1 MGLFDRIFKRPA
13 AGGGSNRGYWQ
24 TLTAYSPVFTSWRG
38 ELYESELV
46 RAAIDAR
53 ARHIAKLAVTVQGSA
68 KPKLQ
73 TRLRQAPN
81 EWQTWS
87 QFLYRLSTILD
98 MQNTAFI
105 VPVTGAFG
113 ETTGIYPL
121 LPSMCEV
128 VSYDGEPWLRYTFA
142 TSQKAAVKMAE
153 CGIMTRFQYRD
164 DLFGESNRALSQ
176 TMQLM
181 QIQATGITE
190 AVKNSNT
197 FRFFAKINNFVKPED
212 LAKERRR
219 FNRENLEGEGGG
231 LLLFPN
237 TYSEIKQVVT
247 RPYVI
252 DSGQLELIRTN
263 VYGYFGVNEAV
274 LQNKAIGDAWSAFYE
289 GAIEPFA
296 VQLSEV
302 LTRMLFTPLEQ
313 SNGAQ
318 LYATA
323 NRLQY
328 MSNNDKLNVSAQ
340 LVDRGIFSI
349 NEAREIFNL
358 PPVEG
363 GDVRTIRGEYKN
375 ADAINDPKGD
385 EPNDEPEPGD
395 PDDGDQGAQ

>member
-1 MGLFDRIFKRPA
+1 M
-13 AGGGSNRGYWQ
+13 
-24 TLTAYSPVFTSWRG
+24 
-38 ELYESELV
+38 
-46 RAAIDAR
+46 
-53 ARHIAKLAVTVQGSA
+53 
-68 KPKLQ
+68 
-73 TRLRQAPN
+73 
-81 EWQTWS
+81 
-87 QFLYRLSTILD
+87 
-98 MQNTAFI
+98 
-105 VPVTGAFG
+105 
-113 ETTGIYPL
+113 
-121 LPSMCEV
+121 
-128 VSYDGEPWLRYTFA
+128 
-142 TSQKAAVKMAE
+142 
-153 CGIMTRFQYRD
+153 
-164 DLFGESNRALSQ
+164 
-176 TMQLM
+176 
-181 QIQATGITE
+181 
-190 AVKNSNT
+190 KNSNT

-274 LQNKAIGDAWSAFYE
+274 LQNKAIGDEWSAFYE

-395 PDDGDQGAQ
+395 SDDGDQGA

>member
-13 AGGGSNRGYWQ
+13 AGGGGNRGYWQ

-395 PDDGDQGAQ
+395 PDDGDQGA

>member
-1 MGLFDRIFKRPA
+1 M
-13 AGGGSNRGYWQ
+13 
-24 TLTAYSPVFTSWRG
+24 
-38 ELYESELV
+38 
-46 RAAIDAR
+46 
-53 ARHIAKLAVTVQGSA
+53 
-68 KPKLQ
+68 
-73 TRLRQAPN
+73 
-81 EWQTWS
+81 
-87 QFLYRLSTILD
+87 
-98 MQNTAFI
+98 
-105 VPVTGAFG
+105 
-113 ETTGIYPL
+113 
-121 LPSMCEV
+121 
-128 VSYDGEPWLRYTFA
+128 
-142 TSQKAAVKMAE
+142 
-153 CGIMTRFQYRD
+153 
-164 DLFGESNRALSQ
+164 
-176 TMQLM
+176 
-181 QIQATGITE
+181 
-190 AVKNSNT
+190 KNSNT

-212 LAKERRR
+212 LARERRR

>member
-128 VSYDGEPWLRYTFA
+128 VSYNGEPWLRYTFA
-142 TSQKAAVKMAE
+142 TSQKAAVRMSE

-328 MSNNDKLNVSAQ
+328 MSNSDKLNVSAQ

-385 EPNDEPEPGD
+385 EPNEEPEPGD

>member
-1 MGLFDRIFKRPA
+1 LGLFDRIFKRPA
-13 AGGGSNRGYWQ
+13 AGGGGNRGYWQ

-142 TSQKAAVKMAE
+142 TSQKAAVRMSE

>member
-13 AGGGSNRGYWQ
+13 AGGGDNRGYWQ

-53 ARHIAKLAVTVQGSA
+53 ARHVAKLAVTVQGSA

-142 TSQKAAVKMAE
+142 TNQKAAVRMAE

-164 DLFGESNRALSQ
+164 DLFGESNRALAQ

-212 LAKERRR
+212 LARERRR

>member
-13 AGGGSNRGYWQ
+13 AGGGGNRGYWQ

-128 VSYDGEPWLRYTFA
+128 VSYNGEPWLRYTFA
-142 TSQKAAVKMAE
+142 TSQKAAVRMSE

-328 MSNNDKLNVSAQ
+328 MSNSDKLNVSAQ

-385 EPNDEPEPGD
+385 EPNEEPEPGD